1 MPVKRSGGGRPRW
14 LLGVTGALGLAL
26 AGALLLT
33 LGATWWLYRSLDD
46 NITTDHAAADALE
59 AASSD
64 RPPVGTARTVL
75 VIGSDRE
82 GGHPNE
88 RSDTVVLLRLAAEGD
103 RADVVHVPRDLV
115 VDIPRCARPDGE
127 GHTPPT
133 RAQFNWAFQF
143 GGAACTIRTLEEL
156 IGVRIDHHM
165 VVDFSGFVR
174 FVDAVGGVEVE
185 VARDESDWHVG
196 HDLTA
201 GRHLLDGRQA
211 LAYVR
216 ARQLV
221 GDGSD
226 LNRIARQQEFFG
238 LLYARARADSTLVN
252 PARLYP
258 VLEAATSSLTT
269 DAGLDSPAELYALA
283 RRMREVPRDGLV
295 FRTVP
300 VLPHPDHP
308 NRLMLDGGPAEG
320 LFTELRGPVPGG
332 GGEPGTGEGPVAPG

>member
-1 MPVKRSGGGRPRW
+1 MPVKRSGGGRRRW
-14 LLGVTGALGLAL
+14 LRGVTGALGLAL
-26 AGALLLT
+26 VGTLALA
-33 LGATWWLYRSLDD
+33 LGAGWWLYRSLDD
-46 NITTDHAAADALE
+46 NITTDHAAAEALE

-64 RPPVGTARTVL
+64 RPPAGAARTVL

-103 RADVVHVPRDLV
+103 RADVVHVPRDLI
-115 VDIPRCARPDGE
+115 VDIPRCAGPDG
-127 GHTPPT
+127 GGSTPPS

-156 IGVRIDHHM
+156 TGVRIDHHM

-185 VARDESDWHVG
+185 VTEDESDWHVG
-196 HDLTA
+196 HELTA
-201 GRHLLDGRQA
+201 GRHLLDGREA

-238 LLYARARADSTLVN
+238 LLYARARSDSTLIN

-283 RRMREVPRDGLV
+283 RRLREVPRDGLV

-300 VLPHPDHP
+300 VLPHPELP
-308 NRLMLDGGPAEG
+308 NRLALDGPAAEA
-320 LFTELRGPVPGG
+320 LFAELRDSAPEGG
-332 GGEPGTGEGPVAPG
+332 STASD